1 MFFLLFTGENNIRN
15 FPIYLFFN
23 SCLCHVKR
31 IRVNTRKNVNS
42 RFVTFFPQLTIF
54 LRNTFSL
61 FITLFFFHFK
71 TFWCDFCLLFPLWSR
86 DQTCTL
92 PPQGRGY
99 IPIYVRYAPERV
111 ICVISRILFSYFL
124 FIRFV
129 FLIPA
134 ESGEKITLGI
144 STMLNMTVFLMTVM
158 SGLPPTDQ
166 TPILSEF
173 ILLR

>member
-1 MFFLLFTGENNIRN
+1 MTFVSNFT
-15 FPIYLFFN
+15 
-23 SCLCHVKR
+23 V
-31 IRVNTRKNVNS
+31 V
-42 RFVTFFPQLTIF
+42 
-54 LRNTFSL
+54 
-61 FITLFFFHFK
+61 
-71 TFWCDFCLLFPLWSR
+71 
-86 DQTCTL
+86 
-92 PPQGRGY
+92 
-99 IPIYVRYAPERV
+99 
-111 ICVISRILFSYFL
+111 
-124 FIRFV
+124 RFV